1 MPHRYIK
8 TPAGR
13 REALVHDLDLPRS
26 LHNLL
31 MVINDSQPVDY
42 WLSNV
47 RGVGLADVAQLEH
60 LGLIARS
67 LPPEAAAPD
76 PHWQAALDAIAA
88 ADELAVCRALKS
100 LAWPMLRGT
109 RAYRFVQDLDACHD
123 PAELRLMARAF
134 LGQVRGELGPAAV
147 AQVRDALAGAR
158 PAASAALPLAPR
170 PAAPAPAPF
179 LPDAPPRLNGI
190 VLEAPDIAVAA
201 QAQLPPPPAST
212 VVLAYRLRRWP
223 ASRALSAPGFA
234 RMASLLSTRAL
245 TLAQLASLGR
255 VDEETSRRFLA
266 EMGKLALIEEMP
278 APQAPAQAALGTPG
292 RQMERGAV
300 IMAPNRPGRAGASA
314 PAAAEAISH
323 GLLDRLRERL
333 GLR

>member
-88 ADELAVCRALKS
+88 A
-100 LAWPMLRGT
+100 
-109 RAYRFVQDLDACHD
+109 
-123 PAELRLMARAF
+123 AR
-134 LGQVRGELGPAAV
+134 
-147 AQVRDALAGAR
+147 
-158 PAASAALPLAPR
+158 
-170 PAAPAPAPF
+170 
-179 LPDAPPRLNGI
+179 
-190 VLEAPDIAVAA
+190 
-201 QAQLPPPPAST
+201 
-212 VVLAYRLRRWP
+212 RRC
-223 ASRALSAPGFA
+223 A
-234 RMASLLSTRAL
+234 
-245 TLAQLASLGR
+245 
-255 VDEETSRRFLA
+255 
-266 EMGKLALIEEMP
+266 
-278 APQAPAQAALGTPG
+278 
-292 RQMERGAV
+292 
-300 IMAPNRPGRAGASA
+300 
-314 PAAAEAISH
+314 
-323 GLLDRLRERL
+323 
-333 GLR
+333 